1 MRFTSVRRSEADRDA
16 PREDAMPSLPPEY
29 LDSKTPPDVIVTDVG
44 RARIMDPT
52 LGTSL
57 GERPPDGAPPPQR
70 PVNPLVT
77 IGDSLT
83 HGMSSAAVFHTDL
96 SWPAQVARALALQ
109 PFNVP
114 AYGGPLDGLPVNL
127 EKLARLLEDKFGPDL
142 STWEM
147 IRAAVA
153 LRSVLDK
160 NEDYWER
167 GAGAT
172 PRTDVRYHNLGIY
185 GWDLRDT
192 LSYDAGQAINNAKL
206 QRDDFIALKPDHDND
221 IAAASVLVPFGID
234 ATQISAAAW
243 HGANGGIATLV
254 VALGAN
260 NALGAVVSKEVNWSG
275 SEFRSL
281 VGKGVYNVWTPTHF
295 AAEYAEVVRWLKT
308 IPAQR
313 VVLCTVPHVTI
324 APIAR
329 GVNPAKPGDKWQPGS
344 RFFPYYT
351 DPWIDDTHFRTDKH
365 RYITHQQARAI
376 DSAID
381 QYNDT
386 IADAVRASRRE
397 GRDWFL
403 LDMCGLLDSLAY
415 RRYGDDPVAAER
427 NHWVPYAMPEPIK
440 DLNTRFFISTAAGR
454 KQGGLFGLDGIHP
467 TIVGYGIL
475 AQEVLRVLAEAGLP
489 QWSID
494 FTQLLSADSLNSRPP
509 AVIEQ
514 ALGLLRQIA
523 GLFLK

>member
-1 MRFTSVRRSEADRDA
+1 
-16 PREDAMPSLPPEY
+16 
-29 LDSKTPPDVIVTDVG
+29 
-44 RARIMDPT
+44 
-52 LGTSL
+52 
-57 GERPPDGAPPPQR
+57 
-70 PVNPLVT
+70 
-77 IGDSLT
+77 
-83 HGMSSAAVFHTDL
+83 
-96 SWPAQVARALALQ
+96 
-109 PFNVP
+109 
-114 AYGGPLDGLPVNL
+114 LPVNL

-427 NHWVPYAMPEPIK
+427 NHWVPYAMPGPIK
-440 DLNTRFFISTAAGR
+440 DLDTRFFISTAAGR